1 MLMTAIEATVATIAA
16 KEKIAEEE
24 RIKAEQ
30 RRLHILEV
38 TADTIEYCETA
49 IADAIEWAIKCGSN
63 SAENIKGMPWFSCEN
78 DDGISRLIER
88 AKNTYA
94 NGEPSFRASGK
105 EIIPTV
111 IIDYLSAHGYKV
123 VKKEESYRI
132 YGVGSRRGYKLKIS
146 WGN

>member
-24 RIKAEQ
+24 RIKAEE

-38 TADTIEYCETA
+38 TANTIEYCETI

-63 SAENIKGMPWFSCEN
+63 SAENIKGMPWFSREN
-78 DDGISRLIER
+78 SDGISHLIER
-88 AKNTYA
+88 ARDTYA
-94 NGEPSFRASGK
+94 NGDPSFRESDK
-105 EIIPTV
+105 EIIPAV

-123 VKKEESYRI
+123 VKKEENYRI
-132 YGVGSRRGYKLKIS
+132 YGIGSFRGYKLKIS
-146 WGN
+146 WGD

>member
-1 MLMTAIEATVATIAA
+1 MLMTAIEATVATITAR
-16 KEKIAEEE
+16 EKIAEEE

-38 TADTIEYCETA
+38 TAATIEYCETV
-49 IADAIEWAIKCGSN
+49 IADAIEQAIKCGFN
-63 SAENIKGMPWFSCEN
+63 SVKSVEDMPWFSHEN
-78 DDGISRLIER
+78 NDGISRLIER

-94 NGEPSFRASGK
+94 NGDPSFRASGR
-105 EIIPTV
+105 EIISTV

-123 VKKEESYRI
+123 VKKEENYRI
-132 YGVGSRRGYKLKIS
+132 YGIGSRRGYRLKIS